1 MAVYPL
7 TARLTYEDYC
17 AWPEDGRRHEIVDG
31 EHYVRPSPKRK
42 HQAVSVA
49 LTALLHS
56 FARQNRLGQVFAAP
70 FDVLFSDVDVVQPD
84 LVFVAAGNA
93 EIVTEDNIQG
103 APDLVVE
110 ILSESSRKYDL
121 VTKRKLYERFGVR
134 EFWVLD
140 PLLETATVYRLEDG
154 AFRRLPEL
162 SAEAEDTLSTPLLPG
177 LVLPLTSLFT

>member
-1 MAVYPL
+1 MAVVPL

-31 EHYVRPSPKRK
+31 EHYVSPSPKRK

-49 LTALLHS
+49 LTARLHS
-56 FARQNRLGQVFAAP
+56 FAKQNRLGQVFAAP
-70 FDVLFSDVDVVQPD
+70 FDVLFSDFDVVQPD

-103 APDLVVE
+103 TPDLVVE

-121 VTKRKLYERFGVR
+121 VTKRKLYERFGVP
-134 EFWVLD
+134 EFWVFD
-140 PLLETATVYRLEDG
+140 PLLETATVYRLENG
-154 AFRRLPEL
+154 AFRRLAEL
-162 SAEAEDTLSTPLLPG
+162 SVEAEDTLSTPLLPG
-177 LVLPLTSLFT
+177 LVLPLASLFT

>member
-1 MAVYPL
+1 MAVHPL

-31 EHYVRPSPKRK
+31 EHYVSPSPKRK
-42 HQAVSVA
+42 HQSAA
-49 LTALLHS
+49 ANLTATLVS
-56 FARQNRLGQVFAAP
+56 FVRAHQLGQVFPAP
-70 FDVLFSDVDVVQPD
+70 FDVLFSDFDVVQPD

-103 APDLVVE
+103 TPDLVVE

-140 PLLETATVYRLEDG
+140 PLLETATVYRLENG
-154 AFRRLPEL
+154 AFRRLAEL
-162 SAEAEDTLSTPLLPG
+162 SAEAEDILSTPLLPG